1 MCDPQD
7 GVGDGERKKMTVTIC
22 RLPVWQALPGTNFL
36 SVTQYEVSV
45 RLGPVLTKLGSILC
59 GFVCSVFFFLTVLIP
74 FSDTDNIRLEL
85 KKNYISMSSF
95 LMNRN
100 LNLALS
106 ICLMLLMSR
115 EEQNLDPDADRTPN
129 W

>member
-1 MCDPQD
+1 M
-7 GVGDGERKKMTVTIC
+7 R
-22 RLPVWQALPGTNFL
+22 
-36 SVTQYEVSV
+36 SVYVSG
-45 RLGPVLTKLGSILC
+45 LCLQNWAQFYAGLFVL
-59 GFVCSVFFFLTVLIP
+59 FFFFLTVLIP

-115 EEQNLDPDADRTPN
+115 EEQNLDPDADRTQKGQIN
-129 W
+129 FFLKYTKIQSNNRE